1 MGKIIGGTT
10 STTMRVPKWELFADV
25 TLSADEQWH
34 DITLD
39 KPYKE
44 VYVEGAFVISTTA
57 SAKTIYMRVGNGTT
71 VIAVT
76 GAVSSAANGDT
87 VYYRANGKIAP
98 SGKYVFESAAA
109 KSVNTANVT
118 INCGDAD
125 SSVVDSFDGMNMR
138 LRTSDHTNF
147 LLGAGSTIKVWGR

>member
-1 MGKIIGGTT
+1 MAKIIGGTT

-25 TLSADEQWH
+25 TLSADEQWY
-34 DITLD
+34 DIALD
-39 KPYKE
+39 KPYTE
-44 VYVEGAFVISTTA
+44 VYVEGTFVLSTTA
-57 SAKTIYMRVGNGTT
+57 SAKTIYMRVGNGST

-76 GAVSSAANGDT
+76 AAISSAANGDT
-87 VYYRANGKIAP
+87 VYYRANGKISP

-109 KSVNTANVT
+109 KSVNTANIT
-118 INCGDAD
+118 INGGDAD
-125 SSVVDSFDGMNMR
+125 DSVVNSFEGMNMR